1 MNNTTPQKKAGMVHQ
16 IWWLA
21 IAAAAAGL
29 WVGSQIFSPKAIPV
43 PDDIRATLLPGPR
56 DLPAFELVNHQGE
69 SFTPDDLIGH
79 WNFLFFGYTHCPD
92 VCPTTLS
99 VLNSVATRLESNP
112 ESSLDARFLF
122 VSVDPERDTPE
133 RLAQFVPYYNKEF
146 SGLTGPPEAIEGL
159 TRFLGIMHMRVNEG
173 NGVGYLVDHTAS
185 VLLVDPQG
193 RFYGLFS
200 PPLSA
205 SQIEADFIKIARY
218 YEETQ

>member
-1 MNNTTPQKKAGMVHQ
+1 MVRH

-21 IAAAAAGL
+21 IAAVAAGL
-29 WVGSQIFSPKAIPV
+29 WIGNKIFSPTVIPV
-43 PDDIRATLLPGPR
+43 PNDIEATLLPGPR
-56 DLPAFELVNHQGE
+56 NLPVFELVDHKSE
-69 SFTPDDLIGH
+69 PFTLDNLIGH
-79 WNFLFFGYTHCPD
+79 WTFLFFGYTHCPD

-99 VLNSVATRLESNP
+99 VLNSVATKLNSDP
-112 ESSLDARFLF
+112 EGKLGARFAF

-146 SGLTGPPEAIEGL
+146 SGVTGAPEDIEGL
-159 TRFLGIMHMRVNEG
+159 TRFLGIMHMRVNEENEG
-173 NGVGYLVDHTAS
+173 GYLVDHTAS

-193 RFYGLFS
+193 RFYGVFS

-205 SQIEADFIKIARY
+205 SRIDQDFRKIAHY